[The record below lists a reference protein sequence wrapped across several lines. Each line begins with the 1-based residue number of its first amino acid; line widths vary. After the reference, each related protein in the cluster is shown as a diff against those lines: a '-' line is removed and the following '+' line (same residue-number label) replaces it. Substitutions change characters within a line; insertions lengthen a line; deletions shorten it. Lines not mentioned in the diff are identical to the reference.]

1 MIKIEKLTKTIRKKI
16 VLDDINAQLK
26 GITGIIGPN
35 GAGKTTLMKII
46 AAVSHGDKGT
56 RISYEGKNEG
66 EAKIGYSPQNFNLY
80 PSLTVSNVLQLL
92 SSLNS
97 SYDEEYIK
105 ELLAHLNLEDYKEE
119 KMKNL
124 SGGTLQRVGI
134 AQALLNKPNYLII
147 DEPTT
152 GLDIVECIRL
162 RDSLLR
168 ISKNVE
174 IIISSHIPEDIT
186 FICNHLLVIDKGK
199 KVYEGNLE
207 SLIND
212 SEYITYEGIVKKS
225 KLSETNKLGHI
236 VKYEKYDDNNLRVR
250 FITKQFLS
258 SDDFCEVVPDF
269 LSGYVGLLKDGIKDV

>member
-1 MIKIEKLTKTIRKKI
+1 MIKIENLTKTIRKKK
-16 VLDDINAQLK
+16 VLDDINAELK

-56 RISYEGKNEG
+56 RISYGG
-66 EAKIGYSPQNFNLY
+66 EDVNKVKIGYLPQNFNIY
-80 PSLTVSNVLQLL
+80 PNLTVFDVLKLL
-92 SSLNS
+92 SSLKD
-97 SYDEEYIK
+97 SYDEEYIA
-105 ELLAHLNLEDYKEE
+105 ELLTQLNLKDYKEE

-134 AQALLNKPNYLII
+134 AQALLNNPNYLII

-152 GLDIVECIRL
+152 GLDIVECIKL
-162 RDSLLR
+162 RDSLLN

-199 KVYEGNLE
+199 KIFEGNLE
-207 SLIND
+207 SMINE
-212 SEYITYEGIVKKS
+212 SKYTTYEGVLEKS
-225 KLSETNKLGHI
+225 RIPEMNKLGHI
-236 VKYEKYDDNNLRVR
+236 VSYEKYDENSVKVR
-250 FITKQFLS
+250 LITKQSLS
-258 SDDFCEVVPDF
+258 SSGFYEVVPDF
-269 LSGYVGLLKDGIKDV
+269 LSGYVGLLKAGM

>member
-1 MIKIEKLTKTIRKKI
+1 MIKIENLTKTIRKKK
-16 VLDDINAQLK
+16 VLDDINAELK

-46 AAVSHGDKGT
+46 AAVSHGDRNT
-56 RISYEGKNEG
+56 RISYEGKDVTEV
-66 EAKIGYSPQNFNLY
+66 KIGYLPQNFNLY
-80 PSLTVSNVLQLL
+80 PNLTVFNVLQLL
-92 SSLNS
+92 SSLKN
-97 SYDEEYIK
+97 SYDEEYIL
-105 ELLAHLNLEDYKEE
+105 ELLTHLNLKDYKEE

-162 RDSLLR
+162 RDSLLN

-186 FICNHLLVIDKGK
+186 FICNHLLVINKGK
-199 KVYEGNLE
+199 KIFEGNLE
-207 SLIND
+207 SMIND
-212 SEYITYEGIVKKS
+212 SEYTTYEGIVEKS
-225 KLSETNKLGHI
+225 RLAETNKLGHI
-236 VKYEKYDDNNLRVR
+236 VSYEKYDDKRVKVR
-250 FITKQFLS
+250 LITKQLIS
-258 SDDFCEVVPDF
+258 SIDFYEVVPDF
-269 LSGYVGLLKDGIKDV
+269 LSGYVGLLKAGM